1 MDWFRSWHGA
11 PNDPKWLVIARKAGV
26 APGMVSAVA
35 WAVFDHG
42 SQHNE
47 RGRVDNFDIETY
59 AVWSGWDEADIQA
72 VIDAMTAKGII
83 VDGRIA
89 AWEKRQP
96 KREDDSRERINRW
109 RDKQRATANGQPG
122 ITQDDALLTRDVT
135 QDNAL
140 PAQDVTQ
147 CNAPVTHGN
156 APVTHGNALPAQDVT
171 QCNAPVTHGNAP
183 EEIREDKKREEKNSE
198 SAQTPSAIAD
208 PVATPSVPVSLT
220 GWTERLRD
228 SSNRQA
234 VLVLM
239 FETLYPGAVDVPSFA
254 YIGRVAN
261 KVGGAGRLAELLWQ
275 NAAKP
280 PSGDVLAYIQAQV
293 QAHKPSTNGA
303 RPQGHNLRELLGLDK
318 ED

>member
-11 PNDPKWLVIARKAGV
+11 PTDPKWLVIARKANV
-26 APGMVSAVA
+26 APGVVSAIA
-35 WAVFDHG
+35 WAIFDHG
-42 SQHNE
+42 SQHAD

-59 AVWSGWDEADIQA
+59 AVWAGWDEADIQA
-72 VIDAMTAKGII
+72 VINAMTAKGII

-89 AWEKRQP
+89 AWDKRQP
-96 KREDDSRERINRW
+96 KREDDSRERVNRW
-109 RDKQRATANGQPG
+109 RDKQRATAKGQPG
-122 ITQDDALLTRDVT
+122 ITQDDALVTRDVT

-140 PAQDVTQ
+140 QAQDVTQ
-147 CNAPVTHGN
+147 CNAIVTHGN
-156 APVTHGNALPAQDVT
+156 APDK
-171 QCNAPVTHGNAP
+171 
-183 EEIREDKKREEKNSE
+183 IREDTDTEKRIPE

-208 PVATPSVPVSLT
+208 PVATPPVPVSLT

-303 RPQGHNLRELLGLDK
+303 RLAGKAKTTSADLDAIFGV
-318 ED
+318 DIHGNPV

>member
-1 MDWFRSWHGA
+1 MAFEWFRSWHGA
-11 PNDPKWLVIARKAGV
+11 PTDSKFLLIAKRAQV
-26 APGMVSAVA
+26 APGMVSAVY
-35 WAVFDHG
+35 WALLDYASQNEPRGSVEGFDT
-42 SQHNE
+42 
-47 RGRVDNFDIETY
+47 ETY
-59 AVWSGWDEADIQA
+59 AEWAGWEERE
-72 VIDAMTAKGII
+72 VIAIIAALTNKGAL
-83 VDGRIA
+83 VDGKIV

-96 KREDDSRERINRW
+96 KREDDSRERVNRW
-109 RDKQRATANGQPG
+109 RDKQRATAKGQPG
-122 ITQDDALLTRDVT
+122 ITQDDALVTRDVT

-147 CNAPVTHGN
+147 CNAI
-156 APVTHGNALPAQDVT
+156 VT
-171 QCNAPVTHGNAP
+171 QCNAP
-183 EEIREDKKREEKNSE
+183 EEIREDKKREEKNPE

-293 QAHKPSTNGA
+293 QANKPSTNGA